1 MTVISASNGDRTY
14 SETKMDG
21 ASLGVN
27 IMVGED
33 MYTIDH
39 ASKMVIKMSLQANAQ
54 TIASAVLEESDVDMG
69 GFQTGTREID
79 GKTYD
84 TEELIVEGA
93 SAIYC
98 FDGDDLA
105 YIISSFEGQE
115 AVMKIVEAT
124 DKVDDSLFEI
134 PEGYTMME
142 L

>member
-1 MTVISASNGDRTY
+1 M
-14 SETKMDG
+14 
-21 ASLGVN
+21 
-27 IMVGED
+27 
-33 MYTIDH
+33 
-39 ASKMVIKMSLQANAQ
+39 
-54 TIASAVLEESDVDMG
+54 DMG

-124 DKVDDSLFEI
+124 DKVDDSLFVI
-134 PEGYTMME
+134 PEDYTVME
-142 L
+142 I